1 MGRAHGNGLKR
12 QTNNQFLNMYEVD
25 AVRRDGVH
33 FPYYVATR
41 RQPGDLMYE
50 TGQLRSDGVVIYPVY
65 RRDPEKLVVIRQF
78 RYPVNAYMYE
88 VPAGLIDAG
97 EDPIEAAVREMKEET
112 GLDFEAFREY
122 DPSLLRPFVQS
133 QGMSDECDVTVF
145 GYADG
150 EITGRAQEA
159 TEDIEIFL
167 ADRHEIKRILREE
180 LVSLRAAYLFLAFL
194 NSDPKAPFEFLK
206 I

>member
-1 MGRAHGNGLKR
+1 MGRAHGNGLKP

-50 TGQLRSDGVVIYPVY
+50 TGQLRPDGVVIYPVY

-150 EITGRAQEA
+150 EITGQAQEA

-180 LVSLRAAYLFLAFL
+180 LVSPRAAYLFLAFL

>member
-1 MGRAHGNGLKR
+1 MGRAHENGLKR

-50 TGQLRSDGVVIYPVY
+50 TGQLRPDGVVIYPVY

-78 RYPVNAYMYE
+78 RYPVNTYMYE

-150 EITGRAQEA
+150 EITGQAQEA

>member
-50 TGQLRSDGVVIYPVY
+50 TGQLRPDGVVIYPVY

-150 EITGRAQEA
+150 EITGRAQEV

>member
-12 QTNNQFLNMYEVD
+12 QTNNKFLNMYEVD

-50 TGQLRSDGVVIYPVY
+50 TGQLRPDGVVIYPVY
-65 RRDPEKLVVIRQF
+65 RRSPEKLVVIRQF

-88 VPAGLIDAG
+88 VPAGLVDAG
-97 EDPIEAAVREMKEET
+97 EDPMEAAVREMKEET
-112 GLDFEAFREY
+112 GLEFEPFREY

-133 QGMSDECDVTVF
+133 QGMADECDVTVF

-150 EITGRAQEA
+150 EINGQAQEA

-167 ADRHEIKRILREE
+167 ADRQEIKRILREE

-194 NSDPKAPFEFLK
+194 NSDPEDPFAFLK

>member
-1 MGRAHGNGLKR
+1 
-12 QTNNQFLNMYEVD
+12 
-25 AVRRDGVH
+25 
-33 FPYYVATR
+33 
-41 RQPGDLMYE
+41 MYE
-50 TGQLRSDGVVIYPVY
+50 TGQLRPDGVVIYPVY

-150 EITGRAQEA
+150 EITGQAQEA

-194 NSDPKAPFEFLK
+194 NSDPKTPFEFLK

>member
-50 TGQLRSDGVVIYPVY
+50 TGQLRPDGVVIYPVY

>member
-50 TGQLRSDGVVIYPVY
+50 TGQLRPDGVVIYPVY
-65 RRDPEKLVVIRQF
+65 RQDPEKLVVIRQF

>member
-12 QTNNQFLNMYEVD
+12 QTHNQFLNMYEVD

-50 TGQLRSDGVVIYPVY
+50 TGQLRPDGVVIYPVY

>member
-50 TGQLRSDGVVIYPVY
+50 TGQLRPDGVVIYPVY

-112 GLDFEAFREY
+112 GLDFEAFRKY

-145 GYADG
+145 G
-150 EITGRAQEA
+150 EITGQAQEA

>member
-1 MGRAHGNGLKR
+1 
-12 QTNNQFLNMYEVD
+12 MYEVD

-50 TGQLRSDGVVIYPVY
+50 TGQLRPDGVVIYPVY

>member
-50 TGQLRSDGVVIYPVY
+50 TGQLRPDGVVIYPVY

-97 EDPIEAAVREMKEET
+97 EDPIKAAVREMKEET

>member
-50 TGQLRSDGVVIYPVY
+50 TGRLRPDGVVIYPVY

-97 EDPIEAAVREMKEET
+97 EDPIKAAVREMKEET